1 MITPHD
7 IQTLFGNN
15 LRLIRHKTNLSQ
27 MGLSQKTGKSHTFIN
42 NMENGK
48 KWVSPETLSVL
59 CNALNVPA
67 YEFFLTD
74 DIRKENSAITI
85 KSKHTQLLE
94 NIREMVARYGEEPE

>member
-15 LRLIRHKTNLSQ
+15 LRLIRRKNNLSQ
-27 MGLSQKTGKSHTFIN
+27 LGLSEKTGKSHTFIN

-48 KWVSPETLSVL
+48 KWVSPETLAAL
-59 CNALNVPA
+59 CAALNVPV

-74 DIRKENSAITI
+74 DIRNANTALTI
-85 KSKHTQLLE
+85 KRNHEQLLGS
-94 NIREMVARYGEEPE
+94 IREMVARYGEEPE

>member
-15 LRLIRHKTNLSQ
+15 LRIIRRKSNLSQ
-27 MGLSQKTGKSHTFIN
+27 MALSEKTGKSHTFIN

-59 CNALNVPA
+59 CNALNVPV
-67 YEFFLTD
+67 YEFFLTED
-74 DIRKENSAITI
+74 VRKENSAITI
-85 KSKHTQLLE
+85 QRKHTQLLE
-94 NIREMVARYGEEPE
+94 TMRDLVARYGEEQE

>member
-1 MITPHD
+1 MLTPHD

-15 LRLIRHKTNLSQ
+15 LRQIRRKNNLSQ
-27 MGLSQKTGKSHTFIN
+27 MGLSDKTGKSHTFIN

-48 KWVSPETLSVL
+48 KWASPETLCAL
-59 CNALNVPA
+59 CNELNVPA

-74 DIRKENSAITI
+74 DIRKENSAINI

-94 NIREMVARYGEEPE
+94 NIREMVSRYGEEPE